1 MTTTA
6 EEIKMN
12 FDEVMYQLKLTD
24 ANMYDM
30 VIVRKGLHERFK
42 RRVDKVETWYASTY
56 ILKTIKIFK

>member
-12 FDEVMYQLKLTD
+12 FDEVMYELKLTD

-30 VIVRKGLHERFK
+30 VIVRKGLHEHFK
-42 RRVDKVETWYASTY
+42 RKVDMVECWYASTY